1 MAKILSKKPLTP
13 SQRFRISVD
22 TEELHTGGPVKK
34 LTAYNHRAQ
43 GRNCYGRITSRRRG
57 GGHKRLYRQID
68 FRRNNLDKPAKVVRL
83 EYDPN
88 RSSHIAL
95 LEYQDKS
102 QSYIIAPRDLKVG
115 HSIISSTAKTELQV
129 GNNMPLRFIAPS
141 TFVHCVEMLPN
152 GGARIARAA
161 GNLVQLMGIEGD
173 KATLK
178 MPSGEIRHVHADCRA
193 TIGQVGNLEHEKESI
208 GKAGRNRWKGKRP
221 RVRGIAMNPVD
232 HPNGGGG
239 GKAKG
244 GGGVQQL
251 MSPWG
256 QLAKGFPTRT
266 RSKQSNNQILV
277 RRNGRKVKKV

>member
-1 MAKILSKKPLTP
+1 MAKIISKRPLTP
-13 SQRFRISVD
+13 SQRFRVSV
-22 TEELHTGGPVKK
+22 ESPELHKGDPVKN
-34 LTAYNHRAQ
+34 LTAYSHRAK

-68 FRRNNLDKPAKVVRL
+68 FRRSCFDQTATVVRL

-95 LEYQDKS
+95 LEYQDKT
-102 QSYIIAPRDLKVG
+102 QSYIVASRDLKIG
-115 HSIISSTAKTELQV
+115 DKILSSLNKLELNV
-129 GNNMPLRFIAPS
+129 GNNMPLKHIAPS

-152 GGARIARAA
+152 GGARIARSA
-161 GNLVQLMGIEGD
+161 GNLAQLMGIEGD

-178 MPSGEIRHVHADCRA
+178 MPSGEIRHVHSDCRA
-193 TIGQVGNLEHEKESI
+193 TIGQVGNVEHEKESI

-244 GGGVQQL
+244 GGGWLQPV
-251 MSPWG
+251 SPWG
-256 QLAKGFPTRT
+256 QLSKGFPTRT
-266 RSKQSNNQILV
+266 KSKQSNNQILV